1 MPPERIAIS
10 HEDIKNMTLAELN
23 NQKIF
28 YNERGIYLKKA
39 DFDYDEIEK
48 INIDNINTEINTRYT
63 RYALI
68 AGVGV
73 IVGMY
78 ALRKF
83 KK

>member
-48 INIDNINTEINTRYT
+48 INIDNINSEINTRYT

>member
-83 KK
+83 K